1 MCRIRLAV
9 VVFAQVYRK
18 YTFLKIPELYPLKWL
33 ILCYYELISQLL
45 NKEMGWGG
53 NRSLCRVNHSQ
64 ER

>member
-9 VVFAQVYRK
+9 VVFAQVYRE

-45 NKEMGWGG
+45 NKEMAWGG
-53 NRSLCRVNHSQ
+53 ATGLYA
-64 ER
+64 E

>member
-9 VVFAQVYRK
+9 VVFAQVYRE

-45 NKEMGWGG
+45 NKEMGLGG
-53 NRSLCRVNHSQ
+53 GG
-64 ER
+64 